1 MALIPLNTFKT
12 KTTKLTSATAYT
24 SWTGPTMQT
33 STVYTAPIGVTAII
47 LMAQVSNITTQ
58 TQICSFIHHRNRPVL
73 KDAQGNGGQD
83 GNVDSYLVKDFEIP
97 GNDAATVLTGKL
109 IIEQLDSIR
118 AYNNGNSNQSLQL
131 VLSVLETANS

>member
-24 SWTGPTMQT
+24 NYTAGMQT

-47 LMAQVSNITTQ
+47 LMAQVANLSTLTQ
-58 TQICSFIHHRNRPVL
+58 TCSFVHHRNRPVL
-73 KDAQGNGGQD
+73 RDAQGNGGQD
-83 GNVDSYLVKDFEIP
+83 GNVDSYLVKNFEIP
-97 GNDAATVLTGKL
+97 GGDAATVLTGKL
-109 IIEQLDSIR
+109 ILEQLDSVR
-118 AYNNGNSNQSLQL
+118 AYNLSSSTQSLQL

>member
-24 SWTGPTMQT
+24 SYTSGMQT

-47 LMAQVSNITTQ
+47 LMAQVANLSTITQ
-58 TQICSFIHHRNRPVL
+58 TCSFVHHRNRPVL
-73 KDAQGNGGQD
+73 RDAQGNGGQD
-83 GNVDSYLVKDFEIP
+83 GNIDSYLVKNFEIP
-97 GNDAATVLTGKL
+97 GGDAATVLTGKL

-118 AYNNGNSNQSLQL
+118 AYNLSSSTNSLQL
-131 VLSVLETANS
+131 VLSVLETANN